1 MDSKINCW
9 EFMKCGR
16 EEGGKNAQ
24 ESGVC
29 PVAAAIF
36 ADGLNGGSNGGRICW
51 VTAEELPE
59 GSLSCKG
66 LNHIS
71 ACFSC
76 EFKYK
81 VMNEE
86 GLLNV
91 CQATGLFLQ
100 INK

>member
-1 MDSKINCW
+1 MGKHNCW

-16 EEGGKNAQ
+16 EEGGVNSE
-24 ESGVC
+24 ESGIC
-29 PVAAAIF
+29 PVAADSF

-51 VTAEELPE
+51 VIAEELPE

-66 LNHIS
+66 SKHTS

-81 VMNEE
+81 VMNDE
-86 GLLNV
+86 GLLNI
-91 CQATGLFLQ
+91 CEATGRFLQ
-100 INK
+100 ISG